1 MPALPDDTQ
10 LQDYKFGDI
19 SRKIAIDVKLGAEG
33 VKKGLESGAEGV
45 KKGLESGAEGVKK
58 GFESVVQSVTK
69 NEVAGS
75 RSCIAVIVS
84 R

>member
-19 SRKIAIDVKLGAEG
+19 SRKMVIDVKL
-33 VKKGLESGAEGV
+33 
-45 KKGLESGAEGVKK
+45 GAEGVKK

-69 NEVAGS
+69 NEVASAS

>member
-19 SRKIAIDVKLGAEG
+19 SRKMVIDVKLGAEG
-33 VKKGLESGAEGV
+33 L
-45 KKGLESGAEGVKK
+45 KK

-69 NEVAGS
+69 NEVTRFFFVFFLS
-75 RSCIAVIVS
+75 RSCVAVIVS

>member
-33 VKKGLESGAEGV
+33 VKKG
-45 KKGLESGAEGVKK
+45 
-58 GFESVVQSVTK
+58 FESVVQSVTK
-69 NEVAGS
+69 NEVASS

>member
-33 VKKGLESGAEGV
+33 VKKGFESGAEGV
-45 KKGLESGAEGVKK
+45 TK

>member
-19 SRKIAIDVKLGAEG
+19 SRKMVIDVKLGAEG
-33 VKKGLESGAEGV
+33 VKKGF
-45 KKGLESGAEGVKK
+45 ESGAEGVKK

-69 NEVAGS
+69 NEVASAS

>member
-1 MPALPDDTQ
+1 MPALPDDTL

-33 VKKGLESGAEGV
+33 VKKGLESGAV
-45 KKGLESGAEGVKK
+45 GVKK